1 MKRIRRIATFIA
13 ETAIGEDS
21 ERYRNPAVRWAVQQY
36 RLLFYTARGLV
47 EHGTLVRSAALTFYT
62 LMSIVPVAA
71 VIFAVVKGFGLT
83 ETLLDNLYGIF
94 PQHPE
99 VIEYLIGFAERAL
112 ARTQGGVVAVVA
124 LVTLFWAVI
133 RAFASIES
141 AFNNIWEVKTARSL
155 TRQYSAYI
163 TIVVVVPLLWAATRA
178 LGLYVDA
185 QLGLGSSA
193 WSFVVSK
200 CAVLVMTWL
209 IFAVLYTAI
218 PNTKVRFRSALT
230 AGVVAGTLFMLFQW
244 GYVYLQR
251 WMTSYNAIYGSFAA
265 LPLFLIWM
273 QTSWQILLFG
283 GELSFAYQNIARFAV
298 ERESLRISYDRRR
311 RAMLAVMV
319 VAARRFC
326 AAQGSTGPAE
336 IRGQLGLP
344 TRLVNDLLYEL
355 AKAGMLTPVASEDAE
370 HEVRFVPARDL
381 TSLTLCDVIDAVET
395 QGDATFAPSRAPEIG
410 RVNEEWSRIAAAAHA
425 APGNVR
431 LIDLI

>member
-283 GELSFAYQNIARFAV
+283 GELSFAYQNVARFAV

-326 AAQGSTGPAE
+326 AAQGSTGPEE
-336 IRGQLGLP
+336 IRGQLGRP
-344 TRLVNDLLYEL
+344 PRLVNDLLYEL
-355 AKAGMLTPVASEDAE
+355 AKAGMLAPVASEDAE

>member
-283 GELSFAYQNIARFAV
+283 GELSFAYQNVARFAV

-326 AAQGSTGPAE
+326 AAQGSTGPEE

-344 TRLVNDLLYEL
+344 PRLVNDLLYEL
-355 AKAGMLTPVASEDAE
+355 AKAGMLAPVASEDAE